1 MSAVFIVYVCVYIRN
16 VYGNVLV
23 DVYMCVCVHK
33 CVHACRDQ
41 GLTLGI
47 FLYHSSPYSLRQKS
61 LTELGDH

>member
-1 MSAVFIVYVCVYIRN
+1 MSAVFIVCVCVYIRN

-23 DVYMCVCVHK
+23 DVYMCVYVHK